1 MVFNATLNN
10 ISAISWRSVLWVEK
24 TRVLRKKPPTC
35 RKLDNKLSHIIS
47 VYLDMSGIR
56 ANNFRGDM
64 HRLHM

>member
-1 MVFNATLNN
+1 MGGKNQSTQ
-10 ISAISWRSVLWVEK
+10 
-24 TRVLRKKPPTC
+24 KKPPTC
-35 RKLDNKLSHIIS
+35 RKLDNKLYHIIS